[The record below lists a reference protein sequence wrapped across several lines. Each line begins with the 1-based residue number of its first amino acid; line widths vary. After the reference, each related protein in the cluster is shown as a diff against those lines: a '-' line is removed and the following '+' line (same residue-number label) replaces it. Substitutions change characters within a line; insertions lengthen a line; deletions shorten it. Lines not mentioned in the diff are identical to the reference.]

1 MFLPLKMLFALKK
14 PAKEEEPAKGDE
26 PKFDAKRYLQRTLPR
41 KPGDLLK
48 VFSMQRR
55 DSFRVNWYSN
65 KASQQATI
73 PGLNIAHIRESK
85 FLFCR
90 LNTEGTPEITY
101 PAKQ

>member
-1 MFLPLKMLFALKK
+1 MPPPLEQS
-14 PAKEEEPAKGDE
+14 AKEELPAKSRAPE
-26 PKFDAKRYLQRTLPR
+26 FDAKAYLERALPR

-48 VFSMQRR
+48 VFPMRGR
-55 DSFRVNWYSN
+55 DSFRANWYSS

-73 PGLNIAHIRESK
+73 PGLSIAYIRESR

-90 LNTEGTPEITY
+90 LNAEGTPEITY